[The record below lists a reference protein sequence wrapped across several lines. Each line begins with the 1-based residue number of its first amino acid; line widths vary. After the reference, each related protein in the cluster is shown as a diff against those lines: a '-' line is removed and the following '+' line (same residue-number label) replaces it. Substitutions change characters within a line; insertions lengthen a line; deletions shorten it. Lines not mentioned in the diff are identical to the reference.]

1 MPAAP
6 DPDLSRLQMIVHLA
20 GLIRAEL
27 DNLTRDEFLA
37 DQNQIDLTAYRLGSA
52 GEYGKKLSPELKQ
65 RHPTID
71 WRGMYDMRNALFH
84 DYEGVLASRIWA
96 AAGAPLAQLV
106 EVCQVEIDRSR
117 A

>member
-20 GLIRAEL
+20 GLIRTEL
-27 DNLTRDEFLA
+27 DRMTRDEFLEH
-37 DQNQIDLTAYRLGSA
+37 QNQIDLTSYRLGSI
-52 GEYGKKLSPELKQ
+52 GEYGKKLSPELKE
-65 RHPTID
+65 RYPTMN
-71 WRGMYDMRNALFH
+71 WRGMYNMRNALFH
-84 DYEGVLASRIWA
+84 DYEGVLASQVWA

-106 EVCQVEIDRSR
+106 EVCVIEINRRS